1 MQLSRTGPAL
11 GGAQHDHR
19 PGGPHRF
26 TAGASLGADLE
37 NATDR
42 PIHGSSHGLVHG
54 LRFTAFHE
62 DRLPAVAAHQVRQLV
77 PRNPRQQGGVGDLV
91 AIEVQHRQHR
101 PIADRVEELVDVPR
115 GGQRAGFG
123 LPITDAG
130 QGDQVGVVE
139 DRAAG
144 VGEHV
149 AQFAPLVDRAGG
161 FRGAVAADVP
171 GKGELLEEAAHPN
184 RVLALVGINL
194 AVAAVEVGGSQHPR
208 GTMAGPRQVDH
219 VQVVAADHPVGVGP
233 DEGLT
238 R

>member
-1 MQLSRTGPAL
+1 MQSSRPCPAL

-26 TAGASLGADLE
+26 TAGASLGADFE
-37 NATDR
+37 NAPDR
-42 PIHGSSHGLVHG
+42 PIHGGGHGAVHS
-54 LRFTAFHE
+54 LRFAAFHE

-91 AIEVQHRQHR
+91 AIQVQHRQHR
-101 PIADRVEELVDVPR
+101 PIADRVEELVDVPG
-115 GGQRAGFG
+115 GGQGPGFG
-123 LPITDAG
+123 LSITHAG

-139 DRAAG
+139 HRAAG

-161 FRGAVAADVP
+161 FRGAVAADVS

-194 AVAAVEVGGSQHPR
+194 AVAAVEVGGAQHPR
-208 GTMAGPRQVDH
+208 GTMAGP
-219 VQVVAADHPVGVGP
+219 
-233 DEGLT
+233 
-238 R
+238 